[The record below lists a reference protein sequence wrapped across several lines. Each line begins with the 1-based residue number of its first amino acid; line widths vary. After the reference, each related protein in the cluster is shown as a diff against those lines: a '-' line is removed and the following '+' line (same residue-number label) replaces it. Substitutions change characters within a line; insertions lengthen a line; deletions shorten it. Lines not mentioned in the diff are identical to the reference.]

1 MMISLSLAKR
11 LKEAGLVWQAGAND
25 YFAIPDRDMD
35 ERVFVISDL
44 LANLSIF
51 RGWPVVTF
59 HGTAE
64 WALDYIL
71 TSEVIWL
78 PREDQLR
85 QLILDSS
92 AGSAVRSLQLS
103 CDGLQTRCTALL
115 EDTALHAESASAA
128 DAYGEILLYLLKHAA
143 QDETGS

>member
-1 MMISLSLAKR
+1 MISLSLAKR
-11 LKEAGLVWQAGAND
+11 LKEAGLVWQAGVND

-35 ERVFVISDL
+35 DRIFVISDL
-44 LANLSIF
+44 LANLNLL

-71 TSEVIWL
+71 TTEVVWL

-85 QLILDSS
+85 QFILESP
-92 AGSAVRSLQLS
+92 AGEKVESLQLDF
-103 CDGLQTRCTALL
+103 DGAHYQCRVMLKDEELQAR
-115 EDTALHAESASAA
+115 SASAT
-128 DAYGEILLYLLKHAA
+128 DAYGQILLQLLTDSAPA
-143 QDETGS
+143 EDGS

>member
-11 LKEAGLVWQAGAND
+11 LKEAGLVWQATVND

-35 ERVFVISDL
+35 DRVFVISDI
-44 LANLSIF
+44 LANLNIF

-71 TSEVIWL
+71 TTEVVWL
-78 PREDQLR
+78 PREEQLR
-85 QLILDSS
+85 QLILESLPDNTIEQ
-92 AGSAVRSLQLS
+92 LQLTFAEGHYR
-103 CDGLQTRCTALL
+103 CAIHWHDQNLQGEAP
-115 EDTALHAESASAA
+115 SAA
-128 DAYGEILLYLLKHAA
+128 EAYGQVLLRLLQQQAK
-143 QDETGS
+143 T

>member
-1 MMISLSLAKR
+1 MISLSLAKR
-11 LKEAGLVWQAGAND
+11 LKEAGLVWQAGVND

-35 ERVFVISDL
+35 DRIFVLSDL
-44 LANLSIF
+44 LANLNLL

-71 TSEVIWL
+71 TTEVVWL

-85 QLILDSS
+85 QLILES
-92 AGSAVRSLQLS
+92 AAGEKVKSMQLDFDGDYYQCKVMLADEELQA
-103 CDGLQTRCTALL
+103 Q
-115 EDTALHAESASAA
+115 SASAT
-128 DAYGEILLYLLKHAA
+128 DAYGQILLELLMYSAPA
-143 QDETGS
+143 EDGS

>member
-1 MMISLSLAKR
+1 MISLSLAKR
-11 LKEAGLVWQAGAND
+11 LKEAGLVWQAGVND

-35 ERVFVISDL
+35 DRIFVISDL
-44 LANLSIF
+44 LSNLSLL

-71 TSEVIWL
+71 TKEVVWL

-85 QLILDSS
+85 QLLLESS
-92 AGSAVRSLQLS
+92 TAEKVTSLQLTF
-103 CDGLQTRCTALL
+103 DGTHYRCTVIL
-115 EDTALHAESASAA
+115 EVEELQAESASAT
-128 DAYGEILLYLLKHAA
+128 DAYGQVLLQLLNRSAR
-143 QDETGS
+143 EF